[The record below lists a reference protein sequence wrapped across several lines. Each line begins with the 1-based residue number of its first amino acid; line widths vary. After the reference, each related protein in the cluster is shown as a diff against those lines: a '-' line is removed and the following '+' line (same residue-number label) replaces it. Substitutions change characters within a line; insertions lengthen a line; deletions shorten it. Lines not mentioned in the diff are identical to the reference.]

1 MWPTFPMR
9 DRPRSGGAGPAAHQS
24 AIFTAFCE
32 IVANEGQRGPTRA
45 NEGQRGPTR
54 ARGRG
59 VNIRG
64 GPGIP
69 DGCEAS
75 RVRGEPAAPLELS
88 IRDPADS
95 RTALSRGDERQ
106 IGRAAALPRAPART
120 R

>member
-1 MWPTFPMR
+1 VKSSPTR
-9 DRPRSGGAGPAAHQS
+9 
-24 AIFTAFCE
+24 
-32 IVANEGQRGPTRA
+32 ANEGQRGPTRA

-95 RTALSRGDERQ
+95 RTALSRGDER
-106 IGRAAALPRAPART
+106 RRRRSAALPRAPART